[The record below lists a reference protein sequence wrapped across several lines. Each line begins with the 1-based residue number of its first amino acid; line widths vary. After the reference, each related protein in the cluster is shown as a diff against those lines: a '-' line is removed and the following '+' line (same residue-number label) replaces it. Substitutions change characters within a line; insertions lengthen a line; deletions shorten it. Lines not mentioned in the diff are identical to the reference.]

1 MSKYKF
7 NARATKKMHKLV
19 DGPLIPEL
27 HHFEDKDLNESV
39 ASRTVFSDA
48 KNRQENEEYE
58 AEYGRVPLSLDLQGI
73 NGKKMVFD
81 GKGWSSTED
90 KTLFEENNMLKFKME
105 VLLDLYASTRS
116 DYLRMKEQVKKLEA
130 YNESQ
135 QAHR

>member
-1 MSKYKF
+1 MSCPPNPTSAVSPKAHAMSCHATF
-7 NARATKKMHKLV
+7 HTHARTTH
-19 DGPLIPEL
+19 PL
-27 HHFEDKDLNESV
+27 
-39 ASRTVFSDA
+39 T
-48 KNRQENEEYE
+48 Q
-58 AEYGRVPLSLDLQGI
+58 
-73 NGKKMVFD
+73 
-81 GKGWSSTED
+81 ED